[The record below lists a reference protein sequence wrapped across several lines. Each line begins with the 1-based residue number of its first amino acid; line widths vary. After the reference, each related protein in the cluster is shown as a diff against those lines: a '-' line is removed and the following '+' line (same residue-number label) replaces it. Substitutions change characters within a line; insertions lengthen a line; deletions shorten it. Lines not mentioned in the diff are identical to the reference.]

1 MKQIQHAFLTVINIF
16 IRFMHAY
23 LLIYLAHDHREVHE
37 EVNQAR
43 EKVSELKMRRQ
54 MQAEARR
61 EKLKQAYLR
70 KQLDKLKAAS
80 GTEQE

>member
-1 MKQIQHAFLTVINIF
+1 MVSGFH
-16 IRFMHAY
+16 
-23 LLIYLAHDHREVHE
+23 LIKKIWLIIMSFFREVHE

-54 MQAEARR
+54 EQQATRR

-70 KQLDKLKAAS
+70 KQLDKLKAS
-80 GTEQE
+80 KSEESHVGGE